1 MRLSSTGLDAEPHAG
16 TISCQ
21 IEPQEMGTDS
31 HCTVR
36 LQTWGRNISPPATS
50 LPPYS
55 SSKHETN
62 NNMAKVME
70 NQVKHINTETRHAQW
85 DRKVLTFLTHSAN
98 ANKLKVSNHSTR
110 PPKRNPDEL
119 LKLFDDNHVDCF
131 YYFQQ

>member
-1 MRLSSTGLDAEPHAG
+1 
-16 TISCQ
+16 
-21 IEPQEMGTDS
+21 
-31 HCTVR
+31 
-36 LQTWGRNISPPATS
+36 
-50 LPPYS
+50 
-55 SSKHETN
+55 
-62 NNMAKVME
+62 MAKVME
-70 NQVKHINTETRHAQW
+70 NQVKHINTETRHAQS